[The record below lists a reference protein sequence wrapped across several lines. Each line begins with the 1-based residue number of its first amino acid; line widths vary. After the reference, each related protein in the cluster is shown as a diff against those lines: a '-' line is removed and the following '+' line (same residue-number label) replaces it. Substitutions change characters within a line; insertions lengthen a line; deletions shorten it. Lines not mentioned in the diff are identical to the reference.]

1 MTIPREDGRSAEQ
14 MRPICARPAAPS
26 ASPINPPHARQYLTE
41 SIFAPSFVRVLT
53 EPTARSRS
61 RAVVKTGVISQA
73 AGSAYVELDK
83 TKVMCGVYGP
93 RQGGPGTDKVEF
105 DRGRLDVDVKLATF
119 ATSGPRGKVAQG
131 DAEREFSSIVHR
143 ALSGAVMTETFPKT
157 TVDVFATVLEANGSE
172 LCATIAAASA
182 ALCEAGV
189 AMRDLV
195 SACTVTRNRR
205 TTTEVPG
212 GGAEGGAE
220 GGGADGPNAALLLD
234 PARGEEA
241 AAEAGVTLAYMCRL
255 GEASQVVAT
264 GTWDGES
271 LDDAVQL
278 AASGCARVDAAL
290 REALRSSVPA

>member
-14 MRPICARPAAPS
+14 MRPI
-26 ASPINPPHARQYLTE
+26 
-41 SIFAPSFVRVLT
+41 F
-53 EPTARSRS
+53 
-61 RAVVKTGVISQA
+61 VKTGVISQA

-93 RQGGPGTDKVEF
+93 RQGGPGIDKVEF

-195 SACTVTRNRR
+195 SACT
-205 TTTEVPG
+205 
-212 GGAEGGAE
+212 
-220 GGGADGPNAALLLD
+220 GGGADGPNALLLD

>member
-1 MTIPREDGRSAEQ
+1 

-205 TTTEVPG
+205 TTTTTEVPG
-212 GGAEGGAE
+212 GGADGGADGGAE
-220 GGGADGPNAALLLD
+220 GGADGPNALLLD
-234 PARGEEA
+234 PARGEAA

>member
-1 MTIPREDGRSAEQ
+1 MCAPRRPVRIPHRPPSRRTIPNGIDL
-14 MRPICARPAAPS
+14 RPVVRPRTDRT
-26 ASPINPPHARQYLTE
+26 H
-41 SIFAPSFVRVLT
+41 
-53 EPTARSRS
+53 RS

-119 ATSGPRGKVAQG
+119 ATSGARGKVAQG
-131 DAEREFSSIVHR
+131 DAEREFSSMVHR

-205 TTTEVPG
+205 TTTTTEVPG
-212 GGAEGGAE
+212 GGADGGAE
-220 GGGADGPNAALLLD
+220 GGADGPNALLLD
-234 PARGEEA
+234 PARGEAA

-290 REALRSSVPA
+290 REALRSSVSA

>member
-1 MTIPREDGRSAEQ
+1 
-14 MRPICARPAAPS
+14 
-26 ASPINPPHARQYLTE
+26 
-41 SIFAPSFVRVLT
+41 
-53 EPTARSRS
+53 
-61 RAVVKTGVISQA
+61 
-73 AGSAYVELDK
+73 
-83 TKVMCGVYGP
+83 MCGVYGP

-119 ATSGPRGKVAQG
+119 ATSGARGKVAQG
-131 DAEREFSSIVHR
+131 DAEREFSSMVHR

-205 TTTEVPG
+205 TTTTTTTEVPG
-212 GGAEGGAE
+212 GGADGGAE
-220 GGGADGPNAALLLD
+220 GGADGPNALLLD
-234 PARGEEA
+234 PARGEAA

-290 REALRSSVPA
+290 REALRSSVSA

>member
-1 MTIPREDGRSAEQ
+1 MCAPRRPVRIPHR
-14 MRPICARPAAPS
+14 
-26 ASPINPPHARQYLTE
+26 PPHAGQYLTE

-119 ATSGPRGKVAQG
+119 ATSGARGKVAQG
-131 DAEREFSSIVHR
+131 DAEREFSSMVHR

-205 TTTEVPG
+205 T
-212 GGAEGGAE
+212 GGADGAE
-220 GGGADGPNAALLLD
+220 GGGADGGADGPNALLLD